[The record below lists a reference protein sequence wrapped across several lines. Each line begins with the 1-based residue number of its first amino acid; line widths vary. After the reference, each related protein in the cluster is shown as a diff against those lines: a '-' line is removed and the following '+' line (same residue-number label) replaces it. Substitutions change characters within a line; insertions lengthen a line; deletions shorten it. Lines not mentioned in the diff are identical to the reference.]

1 MKGFREAE
9 SIMEKMEFLGNVS
22 IFSHMKDADLNRIA
36 GLARY
41 QVFEEGDV
49 IITEGK
55 RDGRLFVVL
64 SGEVE
69 VIKGLG
75 LKHRSL
81 LRKLGPYSYFGEMAL
96 IDDMVRSASVVAIKK
111 SRILYLE
118 KYNLVQEIEKYPA
131 LGIEMLQMLSRRIR
145 AIEKSMKNVLGT
157 LLPICANC
165 KKIREDNGSWVP
177 IENYITDHSE
187 SEFTHGICPQCAERL
202 YPELHKGDQAGGR
215 PAVHG
220 S

>member
-1 MKGFREAE
+1 MKGLPETE
-9 SIMEKMEFLGNVS
+9 STKEKIEFLCNVS
-22 IFSHMKDADLNRIA
+22 LFSHMKDAELRRIA

-41 QVFEEGDV
+41 QLFEQGDL
-49 IITEGK
+49 IIQEGK
-55 RDGRLFVVL
+55 RDAKLFVVV

-75 LKHRSL
+75 LKHQSL

-96 IDDMVRSASVVAIKK
+96 IDDMVRSASVIASKK

-145 AIEKSMKNVLGT
+145 AIEKSMRNVLGT

-165 KKIREDNGSWVP
+165 KKIREEDGSWVP

-202 YPELHKGDQAGGR
+202 YPELHKGDYTGGR
-215 PAVHG
+215 I
-220 S
+220 SKTE